1 MSFVSRANS
10 TETLGR
16 GLGIV
21 RSQTMT
27 ATNDP
32 EAEKMMEELARL
44 QETNWAMGVHV
55 CAKNVKQMFWC

>member
-1 MSFVSRANS
+1 MSFLSRALS

-16 GLGIV
+16 GLDIV

-32 EAEKMMEELARL
+32 EAEAMMAELARL
-44 QETNWAMGVHV
+44 EESHWAMGGHV
-55 CAKNVKQMFWC
+55 CSHNTSHLIT